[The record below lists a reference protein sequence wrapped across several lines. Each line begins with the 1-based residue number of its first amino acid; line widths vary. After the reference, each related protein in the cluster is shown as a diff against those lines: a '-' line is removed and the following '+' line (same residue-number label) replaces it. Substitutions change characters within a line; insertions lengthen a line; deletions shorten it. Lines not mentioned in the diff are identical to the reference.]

1 MFTAKNTYA
10 PLKIQW
16 LVLCVIL
23 IPACVTL
30 QEDTRYLNDQIVAL
44 NNRVGRLE
52 NTLDVDTST
61 DPDSKLKAIRESQ
74 AEIVSEFNKVKQ
86 EVQKLSGQLELNERL
101 AKRTVERD
109 TTEQDAIKAS
119 LADLNT
125 RLVEL
130 EKDTKKIKEY
140 LRLEVPPG
148 AAQEGSVKG
157 PSEAGKPSQATVA
170 VVPKEKP
177 ISPDKLLYD
186 NTYAI
191 YQEGRYDEALDG
203 FRDFLK
209 KYPDSGLA
217 DNAQFWIGECYM
229 ALKQYE
235 KAILSY
241 QEVIKNYPKGN
252 KVANAMVRQALAF
265 YEIKDKISAR
275 LLLKKVIKEYP
286 NSNEAK
292 IAETKLKT
300 MN

>member
-1 MFTAKNTYA
+1 MFAFKNKFGPFKA
-10 PLKIQW
+10 RWFILS
-16 LVLCVIL
+16 LLL
-23 IPACVTL
+23 IPSCVTT

-52 NTLDVDTST
+52 NTLDVDPSS
-61 DPDSKLKAIRESQ
+61 DLNSKLKAIRESQ
-74 AEIVSEFNKVKQ
+74 AEIVSEFDKVKQ
-86 EVQKLSGQLELNERL
+86 EVQKVSGRFEVGEQL

-109 TTEQDAIKAS
+109 TTEQDAVKAG
-119 LADLNT
+119 LADLNN
-125 RLVEL
+125 RIAEL

-148 AAQEGSVKG
+148 APQQGQITGPTEAAKPAQ
-157 PSEAGKPSQATVA
+157 QT

-191 YQEGRYDEALDG
+191 YQEGRYEEAIEG
-203 FRDFLK
+203 FKDFLK
-209 KYPDSGLA
+209 KYPESDLA

-229 ALKQYE
+229 SLKQFE

-252 KVANAMVRQALAF
+252 KVANAMIRQALAF
-265 YEIKDKISAR
+265 YEIKDKTSSR
-275 LLLKKVIKEYP
+275 LLLKKVIKQYP
-286 NSNEAK
+286 NSDEAK

-300 MN
+300 MK